1 MALAD
6 SAANGDYLDDPFHEP
21 NSWDD
26 DEWIDGDKDME
37 NEYSWDLYHRM
48 NNVGKSPVD
57 HQHDIMDAAQN
68 RRDHAAYWTDR
79 DNERGNRLMSKWV
92 DGKRDLDDL
101 EDADFS
107 YDPYK
112 YNESKEPL
120 KITEAELRTIIKE
133 AATSIIQE
141 YGDTL
146 NGAYKVGKLA
156 ARKSFRDKK
165 PQDGASTLY
174 QAHSELHDDRKAEQ
188 LYKATKKGYEDG
200 QKEFQRESIEIK
212 PENKGKFTATKKA
225 TGKSTEELTHSKN
238 PLTRKRANFA
248 KMAKRGWKPLKESD
262 YMDDGDLESQ
272 YRKNPDSM
280 WTYGQSTVDPYTV
293 DGLEP
298 NQIRH
303 AGNGNIKNDNNASW
317 DYFDAVSNG
326 ADMKMR
332 NRLDAAYKERT
343 NNSSFNNIRKNLD
356 MDAAFPQTPNERFKQ
371 DLDKQWKDTQDIDK
385 YSRQANSRPL
395 HRKGSLN
402 RA

>member
-1 MALAD
+1 
-6 SAANGDYLDDPFHEP
+6 
-21 NSWDD
+21 
-26 DEWIDGDKDME
+26 
-37 NEYSWDLYHRM
+37 
-48 NNVGKSPVD
+48 
-57 HQHDIMDAAQN
+57 
-68 RRDHAAYWTDR
+68 
-79 DNERGNRLMSKWV
+79 
-92 DGKRDLDDL
+92 
-101 EDADFS
+101 
-107 YDPYK
+107 
-112 YNESKEPL
+112 
-120 KITEAELRTIIKE
+120 
-133 AATSIIQE
+133 
-141 YGDTL
+141 
-146 NGAYKVGKLA
+146 
-156 ARKSFRDKK
+156 
-165 PQDGASTLY
+165 
-174 QAHSELHDDRKAEQ
+174 
-188 LYKATKKGYEDG
+188 
-200 QKEFQRESIEIK
+200 
-212 PENKGKFTATKKA
+212 
-225 TGKSTEELTHSKN
+225 
-238 PLTRKRANFA
+238 
-248 KMAKRGWKPLKESD
+248 MAKRGWKPLKESD

>member
-1 MALAD
+1 
-6 SAANGDYLDDPFHEP
+6 
-21 NSWDD
+21 
-26 DEWIDGDKDME
+26 
-37 NEYSWDLYHRM
+37 M
-48 NNVGKSPVD
+48 N
-57 HQHDIMDAAQN
+57 AAQA

-79 DNERGNRLMSKWV
+79 DNERGRGLMNKWIN
-92 DGKRDLDDL
+92 GERSLDDL
-101 EDADFS
+101 DDADFS